1 MWDRHL
7 LQLLHLGWEEGHTGG
22 QGWANS
28 SASIS
33 KGLVAVQACKDTWL
47 PQAACLDF
55 LNTSWTEPGVRGPGA
70 AGSARAGNQAEL
82 CQSQGS
88 VLRLGTARE
97 GPDVEWA
104 ERTPESYCGR
114 GSWTPGI
121 EPSPGTGLSLQLV
134 KARA

>member
-1 MWDRHL
+1 M
-7 LQLLHLGWEEGHTGG
+7 QGHLGPPGCMSGLSEYILDRAWG
-22 QGWANS
+22 QR
-28 SASIS
+28 
-33 KGLVAVQACKDTWL
+33 
-47 PQAACLDF
+47 P
-55 LNTSWTEPGVRGPGA
+55 RA
-70 AGSARAGNQAEL
+70 AGSARAGNQAEV

-88 VLRLGTARE
+88 VLRLGTARA